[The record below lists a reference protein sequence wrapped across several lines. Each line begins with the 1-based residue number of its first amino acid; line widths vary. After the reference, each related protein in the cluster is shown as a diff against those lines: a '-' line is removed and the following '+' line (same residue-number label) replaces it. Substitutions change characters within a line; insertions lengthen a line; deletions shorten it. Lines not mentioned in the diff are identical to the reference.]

1 MKILLIFF
9 FLSHLAFGNS
19 PSLELKEKL
28 EKIES
33 LSRELSRNYDYSL
46 DLKRGKI
53 SLSQKVELKNC
64 QAKIETFND
73 SGAIQRDTYDLSKKY
88 ANRKL
93 IPFKGSYVLDFG
105 LGSVVGERSFL
116 HFESEEERDK
126 AHKVFSDYVKLCH
139 DKKVKNQLKIAN
151 ESIQSTQQTN
161 YIENIPEGLSEEEGK
176 IYLEEDENY
185 MTLLR
190 ASDSFKARYNA
201 LKNAQ
206 KTIYISQLFYRG
218 DPTGLALGNLL
229 IQKKME
235 GKDVRVLVSGLFNV
249 ISNFD
254 LKVDLDNS
262 AILMRNMMAAGIR
275 VHGFACKGWL
285 PNAVRGLDIGK
296 ILKPSHVK
304 NWIIDGENYD
314 PSSSVSISGGMNI
327 SSRYFRMGKRLQWFD
342 QDIGVRGPMVEEMHK
357 GFLRDYYEREIHY
370 NTFKDD
376 ELCLNPY
383 DPITD
388 RKEYLEFK
396 NSKTLP
402 YIGPS
407 TEEEIKEWDLIKENI
422 KLVLKD
428 SNPMEWVKVNAGR
441 YVMGRPDE
449 KETYLLK
456 TQVDM
461 VNSAQKEILIAN
473 VFSLFVPEMK
483 LALRRAA
490 ARGVKIQILTNE
502 PFTNKGIP
510 MVNVLGRYYYRDL
523 VYANHP
529 DLKEELDPTL
539 EFEPSQVEIFEWVG
553 PKNTI
558 ENGEQQ
564 EAVMHAKFMVID
576 RKVAEIG
583 SFNMDYAS
591 LKNPEQMVIFNSP
604 LLASKLAQDF
614 IGDQGYAKKL
624 TLAEIDSFKGLK
636 GSRMLLLLAKMLRT
650 RL

>member
-1 MKILLIFF
+1 MKILLIFL
-9 FLSHLAFGNS
+9 FLSQLSFGNS
-19 PSLELKEKL
+19 FDPDLGQKL
-28 EKIES
+28 EKIEN
-33 LSRELSRNYDYSL
+33 LGAELSRDYDYSL

-64 QAKIETFND
+64 KVLVETFND
-73 SGAIQRDTYDLSKKY
+73 SGVIQRDTYDLSKKNP
-88 ANRKL
+88 NRKL
-93 IPFKGSYVLDFG
+93 VPFKGSFVLDFG
-105 LGSVVGERSFL
+105 LGSVLGERSFL
-116 HFESEEERDK
+116 HFDSPEERDH
-126 AHKVFSDYVKLCH
+126 AHKAFSEYAKLCR
-139 DKKVKNQLKIAN
+139 DKKVKNHLKISN

-161 YIENIPEGLSEEEGK
+161 YIEDIPEGLSEAEGK
-176 IYLEEDENY
+176 VYLEEDGNY

-190 ASDSFKARYNA
+190 ASDSFKARYRA
-201 LKNAQ
+201 VKNAQ
-206 KTIYISQLFYRG
+206 KTIYLSQLFYRG
-218 DPTGLALGNLL
+218 DPTGIALGNLL
-229 IQKKME
+229 IQKRME
-235 GKDVRVLVSGLFNV
+235 GKDVRVMVSGLFNV

-275 VHGFACKGWL
+275 VHGFSCKSWL
-285 PNAVRGLDIGK
+285 PNAIRGLNIGK

-342 QDIGVRGPMVEEMHK
+342 QDVGVKGSMVEEMHR

-376 ELCLNPY
+376 ELCLNPHN
-383 DPITD
+383 PITN

-396 NSKTLP
+396 NLRTLP
-402 YIGPS
+402 YKEPS
-407 TEEEIKEWDLIKENI
+407 TEEEIKEWGIIKENI
-422 KLVLKD
+422 ELVLKD
-428 SNPMEWVKVNAGR
+428 STPMEWVKVSASR

-449 KETYLLK
+449 KENFLLK
-456 TQVDM
+456 THVDM
-461 VNSAQKEILIAN
+461 VNSAQEEILIAN

-523 VYANHP
+523 VYANHS
-529 DLKEELDPTL
+529 DLDKQLDPTL
-539 EFEPSQVEIFEWVG
+539 EFQSSQVEIFEWVG
-553 PKNTI
+553 PKNDR
-558 ENGEQQ
+558 E
-564 EAVMHAKFMVID
+564 EAVMHSKFMVID

-604 LLASKLAQDF
+604 ELASKLAQDF
-614 IGDQGYAKKL
+614 NEDKSFAKKL
-624 TLAEIDSFKGLK
+624 TLAEIDSFKGQK
-636 GSRMLLLLAKMLRT
+636 GSKMLLFLAKMLRT